1 LPLSNHKSYNEH
13 NIYEAALVP
22 TKPQEEVY
30 IGLDIGS
37 TKVCC
42 VVGLHEE
49 GAATPSIIGLGTAPT
64 NGMRKGVVVDVEET
78 VSSITAAVDE
88 AERISGVNI
97 DRATISIDGA
107 HVSSLN
113 SKGVIAVGRADQ
125 EITPDDLRRAE
136 EAATAVHL
144 PPNREILQL
153 FPRSYTVDGQT
164 NIKDPVGMNG
174 VRLEVDT
181 HIITGAT
188 PAIKNL
194 NRAIYQAGIDIEG
207 QILVPLAAA
216 RAVLT
221 KQQKELGVAVID
233 IGGGTTGVAVFE
245 EGDVLYSSVLPVGSG
260 HITNDLAI
268 GLRTNIDTAEK
279 IKIKYIKAHTGKINS
294 TEKVRIE
301 ELEGEDMVIQRR
313 ELTKI
318 AGARLEE
325 IFQMVREELRKVGK
339 DVMLPSG
346 VVLTGGGAKLPGIEE
361 FAKDAL
367 RLPVTIGRP
376 TDLSGIADRVN
387 NPAFAAPVGLML
399 ENMAYARVGDR
410 SNLKLGQTV
419 EKIKKTLRN
428 LLP

>member
-1 LPLSNHKSYNEH
+1 MPANN
-13 NIYEAALVP
+13 P
-22 TKPQEEVY
+22 EEIY

-42 VVGLHEE
+42 IVGLAEE
-49 GAATPSIIGLGTAPT
+49 GANSLSVIGVGSAATS
-64 NGMRKGVVVDVEET
+64 GMRKGVVVDVEET

-88 AERISGVNI
+88 AERISGIAI

-107 HVSSLN
+107 HVQSLN

-125 EITPDDLRRAE
+125 EITPEDLHRAE

-144 PPNREILQL
+144 PPNREILQV
-153 FPRSYTVDGQT
+153 FPRSYTVDDQT

-174 VRLEVDT
+174 VRLEVDA

-194 NRAIYQAGIDIEG
+194 HRSVYQAGVNIEG
-207 QILVPLAAA
+207 QVLVPLASA

-221 KQQKELGVAVID
+221 KRQKELGVAVVD
-233 IGGGTTGVAVFE
+233 IGGGTTGLAVYE

-268 GLRTNIDTAEK
+268 GLRTSIDVAEK
-279 IKIKYIKAHTGKINS
+279 VKLKYVSAHPGKGS
-294 TEKVRIE
+294 SSEKLRIE
-301 ELEGEDMVIQRR
+301 ELEGE
-313 ELTKI
+313 ELVVSRKELSRI

-325 IFQMVREELRKVGK
+325 IMQMVRDELKKVGK
-339 DVMLPSG
+339 DVLLPAG
-346 VVLTGGGAKLPGIEE
+346 VVLTGGGAKMEGIEE
-361 FAKDAL
+361 FAREAL
-367 RLPVTIGRP
+367 KLPVVIGKP
-376 TDLSGIADRVN
+376 EGLTGIIDKISD
-387 NPAFAAPVGLML
+387 PAYAAPVGLML
-399 ENMAYARVGDR
+399 ENMSHTGGSDR
-410 SNLKLGQTV
+410 TNVKIGQTV
-419 EKIKKTLRN
+419 DKIKKTLRN